1 MDYQDLHQLLSNEG
15 IVANLSDN
23 IISDGWGFEDKV
35 FDIDTIWDS
44 KFNDNIIGTIKT
56 RYFGLT
62 L

>member
-1 MDYQDLHQLLSNEG
+1 MDYQDLHQLVIEIPS

-44 KFNDNIIGTIKT
+44 NLMT
-56 RYFGLT
+56 T